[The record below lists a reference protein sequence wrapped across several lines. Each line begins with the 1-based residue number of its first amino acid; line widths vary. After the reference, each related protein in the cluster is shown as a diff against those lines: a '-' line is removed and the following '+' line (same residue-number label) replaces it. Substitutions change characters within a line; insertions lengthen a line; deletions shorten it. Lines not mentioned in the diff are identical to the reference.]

1 MLKKSNVKYLEIDG
15 VYGLCNKVKRK
26 KNCFQV
32 NFGYVVIFVMCDD
45 VSAVAQL

>member
-1 MLKKSNVKYLEIDG
+1 MLKKSNVKYLGIDG
-15 VYGLCNKVKRK
+15 VYGLCNKVKR

-32 NFGYVVIFVMCDD
+32 NFGYVVIFVLCDD